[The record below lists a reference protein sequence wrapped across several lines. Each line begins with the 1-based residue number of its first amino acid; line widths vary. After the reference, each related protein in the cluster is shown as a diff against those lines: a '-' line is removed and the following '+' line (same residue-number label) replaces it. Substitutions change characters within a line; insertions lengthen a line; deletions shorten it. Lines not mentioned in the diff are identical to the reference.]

1 MGRRGKS
8 SFLFVVHECVDE
20 HVEQR
25 NIYLGFKIALVDF
38 HAYYYCLCVM
48 SIFSGFRLE
57 KCKAK
62 GE

>member
-8 SFLFVVHECVDE
+8 SFLFVVHECVGE
-20 HVEQR
+20 HGEQW

-38 HAYYYCLCVM
+38 HAYCYCLCVM
-48 SIFSGFRLE
+48 SFFFGFRLE
-57 KCKAK
+57 KCKVE